1 MVLQYQNVIV
11 IMWATCQF
19 ERVTEGVRE
28 GNRGS
33 YLALKGGGEDFEEG
47 DTEDRG
53 EGLMITPN
61 LIVELDTAD
70 AYDDCG

>member
-1 MVLQYQNVIV
+1 MV
-11 IMWATCQF
+11 TK
-19 ERVTEGVRE
+19 GVRE

>member
-1 MVLQYQNVIV
+1 MC
-11 IMWATCQF
+11 ATCQL

-61 LIVELDTAD
+61 LVVELDTAD